1 MAKSKGVA
9 HAGKKIGMA
18 SGNAD
23 ENVRQKNDKDNKD
36 QKVAWDEKTY
46 RAKNR
51 NPIHNYDFS
60 RRDLNF
66 EITRGEDGKPKIIPL
81 GSQDVTLYKRYQK
94 LLQDIGFQQYKT
106 GASNQQ
112 LTYVELI
119 LSGSTEKM
127 QKLAFGDQQVNYERN
142 PERWHNWGVTRTKD
156 IEQWAVDCYNF
167 VCEKYGTENIVGFEI
182 HLDETEPHAHVN
194 IVPTAIM
201 QQRGRAGG
209 YIKIDKDGND
219 MRYTKGKHVGELVM
233 INKAKYDRL
242 SDEKKKEYRQNV
254 RGTVRT
260 ISYATHFGSTKRER
274 SERMSQLHTD
284 FYEKVGKRYGF
295 ERGDVWADLSDE
307 ERRRRRHRTKEE
319 AYLEKEAQAAK
330 EKAEQE
336 ARTAEGKRNII
347 VNEVAAQET
356 AKVANAEVL
365 KTQKEEIQKAG
376 AELQQIKNDTVKTKE
391 EAAAAVVLTQ
401 KAKAERDTA
410 VKERDDS
417 KAEIER
423 NENTINTQVTAINQN
438 KATLADQEKTKA
450 ELEKRIDLMGRI
462 ENITYR
468 GVDSYV
474 KDLKGV
480 QIVLN
485 KDIRSKLISPLKNH
499 PRIEYT
505 NPPLTAEELERI
517 ALEEESKVINKIG
530 GIIGISKNKAN
541 EEIRAIRTDV
551 QTIYFSVVSANQ
563 RKGIEDANR
572 NIHKNVRREL
582 AEMYKKAEQYDKLE
596 KAGVSLTSY
605 EDMKEKAKK
614 AENTSK
620 QLTETEQMLEFAWPG
635 VTKAKNILTDP
646 ALDSS
651 FMSEEQKKSVLDT
664 LRDNPEHPEDR
675 IADIMKLLKYA
686 CSFRDIP
693 MGTRAEAIELAV
705 SSIIKAIAESG
716 YDLIKEAMS
725 YAESFA
731 KDLEMT
737 VAEAAE
743 STASAAACLIYGY
756 LDAATTVSQGCGG
769 GGGNNNELP
778 KKKDDEDMRSF
789 YGRCLNAAAGL
800 MRPKS
805 KKIQQSTGGVHR

>member
-66 EITRGEDGKPKIIPL
+66 EITRGEDGKPKVIPL
-81 GSQDVTLYKRYQK
+81 GSQDVTLYKRYQN

-201 QQRGRAGG
+201 QQRGRVGG

-260 ISYATHFGSTKRER
+260 ISYATHFGSTTRER

-284 FYEKVGKRYGF
+284 FYEKVGKKYGF
-295 ERGDVWADLSDE
+295 ERGDVWADLPDE

-376 AELQQIKNDTVKTKE
+376 AELQHIKDDTEKAKT
-391 EAAAAVVLTQ
+391 EAAAAVEVT
-401 KAKAERDTA
+401 KRAKAERDTA
-410 VKERDDS
+410 VKERNDS
-417 KAEIER
+417 KAEVEQ
-423 NENTINTQVTAINQN
+423 NEKTINNQVTAINKN
-438 KATLADQEKTKA
+438 KATIAKQEEAKA
-450 ELEKRIDLMGRI
+450 ELEKSIDLMSRI
-462 ENITYR
+462 ENLTNQN
-468 GVDSYV
+468 VDSYV
-474 KDLKGV
+474 KDLEGI
-480 QIVLN
+480 QIELN
-485 KDIRSKLISPLKNH
+485 KNIRGKLISPLKNH

-517 ALEEESKVINKIG
+517 ALEEEAKVINKIG

-551 QTIYFSVVSANQ
+551 QTIYFSVVSAKQ
-563 RKGIEDANR
+563 KQGIKDANE
-572 NIHKNVRREL
+572 NIYKNVRREL
-582 AEMYKKAEQYDKLE
+582 AETYKKAEQYDNLE
-596 KAGVSLTSY
+596 KAGVSLASY

-635 VTKAKNILTDP
+635 VTKAKNVLTDP
-646 ALDSS
+646 ALDSE
-651 FMSEEQKKSVLDT
+651 FMSDEQKKSVMNV
-664 LRDNPEHPEDR
+664 LRDKPENR
-675 IADIMKLLKYA
+675 LADIMKLLQYA
-686 CSFRDIP
+686 CSIRDIP

-705 SSIIKAIAESG
+705 KSIVDSIRESG
-716 YDLIKEAMS
+716 YDLVKEAIS
-725 YAESFA
+725 HVQSFA
-731 KDLEMT
+731 EDLEMT

-769 GGGNNNELP
+769 GGGGENNELP